1 MQRVEHLYVRRQSV
15 KGERVSHDPEEYHVK
30 GKMIRNLYTYPCLKV
45 EMNACKKTELVKQRL
60 KELSSFSY
68 LRTERKARI
77 KASLLE
83 SRPRNDSA
91 RAVEPCI

>member
-15 KGERVSHDPEEYHVK
+15 KGEHVTHDPEEYHVK
-30 GKMIRNLYTYPCLKV
+30 GKMIRNLYTYPYLKV

-68 LRTERKARI
+68 VRNEKQELK
-77 KASLLE
+77 
-83 SRPRNDSA
+83 PRYW
-91 RAVEPCI
+91 RAGQETTAQEP